1 VPDLHTARSGV
12 NPPEFRELAS
22 AVNNWGRWGAED
34 ERGTLNLI
42 TTETIRDAAALVRD
56 GRRIPLALPLSEAGP
71 QLGFVA
77 GRTNPIRTTIARHE
91 LLGNDTDGVRFND
104 DALSMGVQ
112 AATHWDALAHVSYDD
127 RMYNGFPTSIIDDTG
142 ATRLGAEK
150 LGPIVSRGVLLDLAR
165 SMGVDR
171 LEGGHALTPA
181 DLERAEELG
190 KVRVGSGDI
199 VLLRTGQIQLL
210 HAGDKVA
217 YTVSTAGPSMQT
229 VRWFHD
235 RDVAAVATENLSFEV
250 FPGEHKG
257 LLLPVHML
265 HIVEMGLVQ
274 GQNFDL
280 EALAMD
286 CADDGR
292 YSFLLSASP
301 EPIVHAAGA
310 PVAPVA
316 IK

>member
-1 VPDLHTARSGV
+1 V
-12 NPPEFRELAS
+12 NPPAFTELAQ
-22 AVNNWGRWGAED
+22 AVNNWGRWGDDD

-42 TTETIRDAAALVRD
+42 TPALVHQAASTVRD
-56 GRRIPLALPLSEAGP
+56 GKQFSLAIPMSEAGP

-91 LLGNDTDGVRFND
+91 LLGKDEAGVRFND
-104 DALSMGVQ
+104 DAVSMGVQ
-112 AATHWDALAHVSYDD
+112 SATHIDALAHVSYDG
-127 RMYNGFPTSIIDDTG
+127 RMYNGFPTSVVDETG

-165 SMGVDR
+165 SAGVDR
-171 LEGGHALTPA
+171 LEGGHALTPD
-181 DLERAEELG
+181 DLDAAEELA
-190 KVRVGSGDI
+190 KVTVGPGDI
-199 VLLRTGQIQLL
+199 VVLRTGQMQHL
-210 HAGDKVA
+210 HAGDKMA
-217 YTVSTAGPSMQT
+217 YTISTAGPSLQS

-235 RDVAAVATENLSFEV
+235 RDVAMVATDNLSFEV
-250 FPGEHKG
+250 FPGEIDG
-257 LLLPVHML
+257 LFLPVHMI

-280 EALAMD
+280 EALADD

-292 YSFLLSASP
+292 YSFLLDATP

-310 PVAPVA
+310 PATPVA

>member
-1 VPDLHTARSGV
+1 V
-12 NPPEFRELAS
+12 NPAEFTELAAS
-22 AVNNWGRWGAED
+22 VNNWGRWGDDD

-42 TTETIRDAAALVRD
+42 TAASIRDAAALVRD
-56 GRRIPLALPLSEAGP
+56 GKRFSLAIPMSEAGP

-91 LLGNDTDGVRFND
+91 LLGKDEAGVRFND
-104 DALSMGVQ
+104 DAVSMGVQ
-112 AATHWDALAHVSYDD
+112 SATHWDALAHVSYDG

-142 ATRLGAEK
+142 ATSLGAEK
-150 LGPIVSRGVLLDLAR
+150 LGAIVSRGILLDLAG
-165 SMGVDR
+165 SAGVDR
-171 LEGGHALTPA
+171 LEGGHALSTD
-181 DLERAEELG
+181 DLERAEEFG
-190 KVRVGSGDI
+190 KVRAGSGDI
-199 VLLRTGQIQLL
+199 VLLRTGQIQHL
-210 HAGDKVA
+210 HAGEKMA
-217 YTVSTAGPSMQT
+217 YTISTAGPSMQT
-229 VRWFHD
+229 VKWFHD
-235 RDVAAVATENLSFEV
+235 RDIAAVATDNLSFEV

-280 EALAMD
+280 EALAVD

-301 EPIVHAAGA
+301 DPIVHAAGA
-310 PVAPVA
+310 PVVPVA